1 MPVERYVAEHT
12 GGAGFDI
19 VFDTVGGSVLD
30 ASFEAVR
37 TCTGHVV
44 SALGWGTH
52 ALAPLSFRAAT
63 YSGIFTLLPMLT
75 GRGREH
81 HGEILREAAALVDE
95 GKLRPLL
102 DGTRY
107 TLADVADAHR
117 SVESGTADGKVVVDA
132 EP

>member
-1 MPVERYVAEHT
+1 MGENA
-12 GGAGFDI
+12 
-19 VFDTVGGSVLD
+19 L
-30 ASFEAVR
+30 
-37 TCTGHVV
+37 
-44 SALGWGTH
+44 ALGWGTH

-75 GRGREH
+75 GQGREH
-81 HGEILREAAALVDE
+81 HGEILREATALVDE